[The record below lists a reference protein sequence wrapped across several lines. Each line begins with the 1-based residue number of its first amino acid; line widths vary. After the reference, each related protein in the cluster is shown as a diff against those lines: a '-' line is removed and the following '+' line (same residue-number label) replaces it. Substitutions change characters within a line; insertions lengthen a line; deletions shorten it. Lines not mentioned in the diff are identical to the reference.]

1 MPARITACYP
11 DKPARESVLF
21 EDSHY
26 QVGRDLDCEVRLNHP
41 SVSRKHAFVT
51 AKDEQWFLK
60 DSLSA
65 NGVKVNGQ
73 KVDDQQLS
81 SNDIISLGDI
91 DCLFELKSKQQLEA
105 IDAHNHWRIQQSR
118 KSYNELAHQ
127 SLLEA
132 LDEQLYSLLN
142 LTGTQRGLVML
153 GNSPENLTVCASKG
167 MTQKDFHT
175 RSFEGSVGAMQKA
188 LQQRSPVLAMD
199 VKLEHALASR
209 ESIQRKQI
217 AALACIPLLSGNN
230 LVGVVYTDSKEAN
243 KVLTELD
250 LEILNLVSE
259 QIKINSEAIVLQ
271 NEISA
276 ILSDIPE
283 HIFAEKQPI
292 KEQILAVH

>member
-11 DKPARESVLF
+11 DKPAKESVLF
-21 EDSHY
+21 EESNY

-51 AKDEQWFLK
+51 TSGDHWFLK
-60 DSLSA
+60 DSSSA
-65 NGVKVNGQ
+65 NGVKVNGL
-73 KVDDQQLS
+73 KVSDKQLS
-81 SNDIISLGDI
+81 SNDVISLGDI
-91 DCLFELKSKQQLEA
+91 DCLFELKTKQQLDA
-105 IDAHNHWRIQQSR
+105 INAHNQWRIQQSR

-127 SLLEA
+127 SLLNA

-153 GNSPENLTVCASKG
+153 GSSPENLTVCASKG
-167 MTQKDFHT
+167 MSQEDFHA

-199 VKLEHALASR
+199 VKLEQALASR

-217 AALACIPLLSGNN
+217 AALACIPLLSDNN

-283 HIFAEKQPI
+283 QIFAEKQI
-292 KEQILAVH
+292 INKQILAVH